1 MTDNE
6 AIQQLVAEREL
17 LLRVLCVALGII
29 SLLAQVLWRVVRERN
44 CSRELLLR
52 EQQSNMRRLLELS
65 KANIETHNE
74 TLRVVLQAFASAQPT
89 TLDDLLTQA
98 EHDWS
103 LRSSKTPSDR

>member
-6 AIQQLVAEREL
+6 VIAQLVAERERL
-17 LLRVLCVALGII
+17 WEALCAALGIG
-29 SLLAQVLWRVVRERN
+29 LYLAQALWRVVRERN

-65 KANIETHNE
+65 RANVETHNE

-98 EHDWS
+98 EHDWN
-103 LRSSKTPSDR
+103 LRSSKTPSDP